1 MHVYKEIYFNG
12 NKVALDRLFS
22 KIYDVFPDK
31 WVKPEGNTL
40 LKNYIL
46 ADYIGDLVPHA
57 EVSIYYGADSWRE
70 GYVRVGNIVP
80 LEKDQLSIDEYNKIL
95 DLFYEDRVK
104 KYIEKNKDINV
115 RGPTSDKFEPLE
127 YISQE
132 AMDKLSDFCD
142 LANKAT
148 GSANPDDEKRW
159 FDFIC
164 QTVDDKKVFDYDTLY
179 RFLIDEEFW
188 GTKDV
193 LGPMGHFAWSEEMAE
208 ELAMEYDN
216 YVRILQYYNKR
227 RIK

>member
-1 MHVYKEIYFNG
+1 M
-12 NKVALDRLFS
+12 
-22 KIYDVFPDK
+22 
-31 WVKPEGNTL
+31 
-40 LKNYIL
+40 
-46 ADYIGDLVPHA
+46 
-57 EVSIYYGADSWRE
+57 
-70 GYVRVGNIVP
+70 
-80 LEKDQLSIDEYNKIL
+80 
-95 DLFYEDRVK
+95 FYEDIVK
-104 KYIEKNKDINV
+104 KYIEKNKDIKV
-115 RGPTSDKFEPLE
+115 IGPTSDKFEPLE

-132 AMDKLSDFCD
+132 ALDKLSDFCD
-142 LANKAT
+142 LANKST

-164 QTVDDKKVFDYDTLY
+164 QTIDDKKVFDYDTLY

-216 YVRILQYYNKR
+216 YVRILQYYNER

>member
-1 MHVYKEIYFNG
+1 MHVYKEICFSG

-22 KIYDVFPDK
+22 SIYDVFPDD
-31 WVKPEGNTL
+31 WTKPEGNTL

-57 EVSIYYGADSWRE
+57 EVSIYYGVDSWRE

-95 DLFYEDRVK
+95 DLFYEDIVK
-104 KYIEKNKDINV
+104 KYIEKNKDIEV
-115 RGPTSDKFEPLE
+115 TGPTSDKFEPLE

-132 AMDKLSDFCD
+132 ALDKLCDFCN
-142 LANKAT
+142 LANKST
-148 GSANPDDEKRW
+148 GSTNPNDEKRW

-188 GTKDV
+188 GTHDV

-208 ELAMEYDN
+208 ELATEYDN